1 MKDIQQIKREME
13 ATERSIR
20 ICAASIA
27 THNEKIDFEKKQML
41 QHRTWLSAL
50 EWALESD
57 EQSHE

>member
-1 MKDIQQIKREME
+1 MKDIQRINREIE

-20 ICAASIA
+20 ILEASIA
-27 THNEKIDFEKKQML
+27 THNEKIDMDKKQML

-50 EWALESD
+50 EWTLESD